1 MRGKCQR
8 FLYVS
13 KEAVLVSKVSP
24 KVGPKAGPKASPN
37 AGRAPIPA
45 AARSAARA
53 TASPASGRGPR
64 ILSSAHL
71 AEGPASEL
79 SEFEFGLIVAH
90 NAFTRWATRCMAAA
104 GMPELAITDVLV
116 LHHVRHRDRP
126 KKLSD
131 ICFTLNYE
139 DTHVVS
145 YALRKLVGLG
155 LLGSTRQGKEVLY
168 ATTDAGRALVDRYRE
183 LRGVCLLPAVTGD
196 LGDTRTLADT
206 AQLLRAL
213 SGMYDQ
219 AARAAASL

>member
-1 MRGKCQR
+1 MASLKPTRTR
-8 FLYVS
+8 ATRTAAPDARVS
-13 KEAVLVSKVSP
+13 AQDAREAVVP
-24 KVGPKAGPKASPN
+24 ARGA
-37 AGRAPIPA
+37 PA
-45 AARSAARA
+45 APARRL
-53 TASPASGRGPR
+53 R

-71 AEGPASEL
+71 ADGPASEL

-104 GMPELAITDVLV
+104 GMPELAITDILV

-131 ICFTLNYE
+131 VCFTLNYE

-155 LLGSTRQGKEVLY
+155 LLESSRQGKEVLY
-168 ATTDAGRALVDRYRE
+168 ATTEAGRALVERYRE
-183 LRGVCLLPAVTGD
+183 LRGACLLPSVTGD
-196 LGDTRTLADT
+196 LGDVRTLADT

-213 SGMYDQ
+213 SGLYDQ

>member
-1 MRGKCQR
+1 MSR
-8 FLYVS
+8 
-13 KEAVLVSKVSP
+13 VSP
-24 KVGPKAGPKASPN
+24 KVGSKVRPKARPN
-37 AGRAPIPA
+37 ASRAPISA
-45 AARSAARA
+45 AARNGALA
-53 TASPASGRGPR
+53 TASPSSGRGPR

-145 YALRKLVGLG
+145 YALRKLLGLG
-155 LLGSTRQGKEVLY
+155 LLESTRHGKEVLY

-183 LRGVCLLPAVTGD
+183 LRGGCLLSALTGD
-196 LGDTRTLADT
+196 LGDTRTLAET